1 VTAARSAAPRSA
13 APLSA
18 TPLSATQLIG
28 LVGDEGTFQSWDEP
42 ITPRTRAEP
51 YAADLDRARA
61 KSGTDESVITGEC
74 RVGGHRV
81 ALIVSEFAFLG
92 GSIGIDAAE
101 RLITAIERATRERIP
116 LLSGPASGGTRMQEG
131 TPAFVAMVGITAA
144 IAAHKRAGL
153 PYLVYLRHPTTG
165 GVMASWGS
173 LGHVTVAEPGA
184 LLGFLG
190 PRVYAAIYG
199 EPFPGGVQTAENL
212 YRHGVIDG
220 VLPPGRLPG
229 FIARILGT
237 LLAPTRTDGRAAD
250 APLEPYR
257 GPAIS
262 AAASIR
268 SSRDRA
274 RPGVRSVLRY
284 AATDVVHLSGTG
296 QGESSDGL
304 LLAIARFGSIPCV
317 VVGQDRLAQRSG
329 TPWGPAALRQAQ
341 RGQRLSA
348 ELGLPLVTIID
359 TPGAALSKEAEE
371 GGLAGEI
378 ARTLE
383 GLVTHP
389 APTVAVLLGEGT
401 GGGALALLPSDLT
414 IAGQHAWLA
423 PLPPEGASAII
434 HGDTSHAAEMA
445 ESQRI
450 GAVALRDAGI
460 VDWIVPEHPD
470 AAAEPAEFSRRVGAT
485 IEQLLPALR
494 TLPGDERLRR
504 RRERYRAISRSSASA
519 PNQVG

>member
-1 VTAARSAAPRSA
+1 MT

-18 TPLSATQLIG
+18 AQLIG
-28 LVGDEGTFQSWDEP
+28 LVVDADTFLSWDEA
-42 ITPRTRAEP
+42 ITPQPRTEP
-51 YAADLDRARA
+51 YTRDLERARA

-74 RVGGHRV
+74 LVGGHRV

-101 RLITAIERATRERIP
+101 RLMSAIERATRERIP

-199 EPFPGGVQTAENL
+199 EAFPDGVQTAENL

-229 FIARILGT
+229 FIAKILGT
-237 LLAPTRTDGRAAD
+237 LLAPTTTGPGAASD
-250 APLEPYR
+250 AALEQYR
-257 GPAIS
+257 GPMIS
-262 AAASIR
+262 AAESIR
-268 SSRDRA
+268 SSRDRS
-274 RPGVRSVLRY
+274 RPGVRSLLRY

-304 LLAIARFGSIPCV
+304 LLAIARIGTIPCV
-317 VVGQDRLAQRSG
+317 VVGQDRYAQRSG

-378 ARTLE
+378 ARSLE

-414 IAGQHAWLA
+414 IASQHAWLA

-434 HGDTSHAAEMA
+434 HGDTGHAAEMA

-494 TLPGDERLRR
+494 ALDVDERLRR
-504 RRERYRAISRSSASA
+504 RRERYRAISRSSTSA
-519 PNQVG
+519 LNTLG